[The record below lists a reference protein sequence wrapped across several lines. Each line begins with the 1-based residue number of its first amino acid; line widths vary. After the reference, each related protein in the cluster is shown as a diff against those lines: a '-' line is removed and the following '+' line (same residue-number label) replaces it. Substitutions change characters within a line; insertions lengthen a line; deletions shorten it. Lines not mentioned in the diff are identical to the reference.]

1 MRPETTRTGLIM
13 TASAARLEDVP
24 VLLRGEA
31 RPIRGWMEQWS
42 APRLGLCLA
51 VVIVGT
57 GAFGAALGSWRA
69 PEQALYTAIKLPL
82 ILLLTALGNG
92 LLNAML
98 APLLGLNISARQ
110 SLLAVLLSFTIAGAI
125 LGAFSPL
132 LYFVV
137 WNTPPLSTGPGA
149 AHSAHSLILLT
160 ETLMIAFAGVAANV
174 RLVQLLRELSGS
186 RTVARKVLFAW
197 LAGNLFLGSQ
207 LAWILRPFV
216 GSPALPLQFLRP
228 DALQGTFYESIWRAA
243 KHLLFP

>member
-1 MRPETTRTGLIM
+1 M
-13 TASAARLEDVP
+13 TSASVSLSEVP

-31 RPIRGWMEQWS
+31 LPIRGWMEHWS
-42 APRLGLCLA
+42 AQRLGLCLA

-110 SLLAVLLSFTIAGAI
+110 SLLAVLLSFTIAAAI

-132 LYFVV
+132 LYFMV
-137 WNTPPLSTGPGA
+137 WNTPTLAAGAGSAYST
-149 AHSAHSLILLT
+149 HSLILVV
-160 ETLMIAFAGVAANV
+160 ETLIIAFAGIAANV

-186 RTVARKVLFAW
+186 RAVARKVLFAW

-216 GSPALPLQFLRP
+216 GSPGLPVQFLRP

>member
-1 MRPETTRTGLIM
+1 MNSSVALREI
-13 TASAARLEDVP
+13 P

-31 RPIRGWMEQWS
+31 QPIRGWMEHWS
-42 APRLGLCLA
+42 APRMGLCLA

-110 SLLAVLLSFTIAGAI
+110 SLLAVLLSFTIAAAI

-132 LYFVV
+132 LYFMV
-137 WNTPPLSTGPGA
+137 WNTPPLSAGA
-149 AHSAHSLILLT
+149 GSAYSTHSLILVI
-160 ETLMIAFAGVAANV
+160 ETLIIAFAGVAANV

-186 RTVARKVLFAW
+186 RAVARKVLFAW

-216 GSPALPLQFLRP
+216 GSPDLPLEFLRP
-228 DALQGTFYESIWRAA
+228 NAFDGTFYEALWQHVRN
-243 KHLLFP
+243 LLFH